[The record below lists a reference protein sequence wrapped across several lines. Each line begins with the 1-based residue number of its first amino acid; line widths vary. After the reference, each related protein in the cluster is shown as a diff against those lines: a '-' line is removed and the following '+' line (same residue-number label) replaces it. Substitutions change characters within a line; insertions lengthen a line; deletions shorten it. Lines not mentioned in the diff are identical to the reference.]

1 MPYFQLGFARTRTET
16 DASGNYVLRHNLR
29 GRYLVRIIGYTSQGV
44 NQSSPNNNDWISRI
58 NYLWSD
64 QFYLS
69 NDVGNINDVSAKYL
83 RFTNTDDQQMM
94 FAPIITTM
102 DFQDSPILL
111 NPVNLYNSASNFV
124 NALMIH
130 TEIMSLDNLQ
140 LSKQPVELP
149 LLCRLAITNGPA
161 LTASN
166 DVVYRFRVNANGRYR
181 ARFLGYTMTFGTGA
195 VGAATANGNTII
207 QLYSSALNNFGANGG
222 DDGGLALNKRN
233 YRCDHFKTRNYP
245 YFVTND
251 INGVIDIRPTC
262 KLTTASVNEITWLD
276 LYLELMPIK
285 DLHIV

>member
-1 MPYFQLGFARTRTET
+1 MPYFQVGFARTRTET
-16 DASGNYVLRHNLR
+16 DASGFYVLRHNLR
-29 GRYLVRIIGYTSQGV
+29 GRYLVRIIGWTSQGV
-44 NQSSPNNNDWISRI
+44 NQSNPTANDWISRI
-58 NYLWSD
+58 FYLWSD

-69 NDVGNINDVSAKYL
+69 NDIGNINDISAKYL
-83 RFTNTDDQQMM
+83 RFTNTDDSQMM

-102 DFQDSPILL
+102 EFQDSPILMY
-111 NPVNLYNSASNFV
+111 PYSLYNASPTHL

-149 LLCRLAITNGPA
+149 LICRINIANGTA

-166 DVVYRFRVNANGRYR
+166 DVVYRFRVNANGRFR
-181 ARFLGYTMTFGTGA
+181 ARFLGYTMSFGTGGITA
-195 VGAATANGNTII
+195 NTANGNTII
-207 QLYSSALNNFGANGG
+207 QLYSNALNNFGANSG

-245 YFVTND
+245 YFITND
-251 INGVIDIRPTC
+251 INGVIDIRPAC

-276 LYLELMPIK
+276 LYLEFMPIK
-285 DLHIV
+285 DKM

>member
-1 MPYFQLGFARTRTET
+1 
-16 DASGNYVLRHNLR
+16 
-29 GRYLVRIIGYTSQGV
+29 
-44 NQSSPNNNDWISRI
+44 
-58 NYLWSD
+58 
-64 QFYLS
+64 
-69 NDVGNINDVSAKYL
+69 
-83 RFTNTDDQQMM
+83 
-94 FAPIITTM
+94 M
-102 DFQDSPILL
+102 DFQDSPILM
-111 NPVNLYNSASNFV
+111 NPINLYNSASNFL

-140 LSKQPVELP
+140 LSKQPIELP
-149 LLCRLAITNGPA
+149 LICRIAVTNGVA

-195 VGAATANGNTII
+195 VGAGTANGNTII
-207 QLYSSALNNFGANGG
+207 QLYSNALNNFGANGG

-233 YRCDHFKTRNYP
+233 YRCDHFKRRNYP

-251 INGVIDIRPTC
+251 INGVIDIRPAC

-285 DLHIV
+285 DF